1 MSALRE
7 AVDGLVAVATEAG
20 LAPDRARDEGMV
32 FAAAIAE
39 AAPRAALDWCAAL
52 EAGPTDLAAANAA
65 FFDAA
70 NGYAGCIAGL
80 HEVLRRQGLLAG
92 TWCLAPT
99 ETLSRGQR
107 AEIDRVCRA
116 YPHLSDDEFVAA
128 HRDEWLR

>member
-70 NGYAGCIAGL
+70 SRGRKSRG
-80 HEVLRRQGLLAG
+80 
-92 TWCLAPT
+92 APT
-99 ETLSRGQR
+99 ALLSELAATAPSR
-107 AEIDRVCRA
+107 ATA
-116 YPHLSDDEFVAA
+116 YALSLIHISEPT
-128 HRDEWLR
+128 RPY

>member
-52 EAGPTDLAAANAA
+52 DAGPTDLAAANAA

-70 NGYAGCIAGL
+70 SRVEPRHTPRRSPRSPRPPAGSA
-80 HEVLRRQGLLAG
+80 
-92 TWCLAPT
+92 
-99 ETLSRGQR
+99 SRPCG
-107 AEIDRVCRA
+107 
-116 YPHLSDDEFVAA
+116 
-128 HRDEWLR
+128 